1 MTYPSWVT
9 LANLGTYAQD
19 YSFDLNPIIISFSA
33 ASGASVTVIN
43 GSLPAGLNWQRI
55 SNTINITG
63 VAVPSDEIVS
73 SKITFRISQSDGF
86 ISDRTYSL
94 VLTPI
99 PVTPSWTNQSLFLGY
114 QGQSIANYQL
124 LATPPDGDHITYS
137 IVTPIAEASID
148 SNTGILTI
156 DASLVG
162 SNSTISVDVRAT
174 AIESGTISDVALSV
188 DIIISPLAPTWITT
202 PGSIGI
208 FYTNEFVEFNMNAV
222 DVTGEEVSY
231 TLSSAPI
238 DFPLL
243 LSTSG
248 LLYGEFVDPGVFSFT
263 VDATST
269 NGTTSRTFSINIIPA
284 DLYNLVSWD
293 TDSDLGTIDEGEIV
307 EINLSATTDRRTTL
321 RYYVTGGLLPPHLLL
336 ETSSGKIVGFCE
348 YHAIDKI
355 YYFDVMVSDG
365 YQSITRQFK
374 LTVNKKYNDQFFGAN
389 IPILGPLR
397 DQWAA
402 DASNVK
408 VRAPGTSVIYSISP
422 LEDPPI
428 LNIINGIVTGYDTPD
443 DIYIKSYNWL
453 HNLDL
458 QFGLVDNSSVQSN
471 NVLVIYRN
479 ISDFQANANLTVYS
493 DPVYNTNIQTNGT
506 VYPINIENMRYALSK
521 DKVFVNS
528 GSGSNAIISPVLNWS
543 TGGLDDIQII
553 SSGAGFKSRPDI
565 TISGSGVDANVIA
578 LIGLVNVEIE
588 DVGSGWSVGDIINI
602 PGHIF
607 ESRAQVQ
614 VDTIGTG
621 GSIASLSIV
630 TPGNYNQVSSIQTTV
645 INTPTATASLRCTWG
660 IVGFDIINAGMN
672 YQCGIDINLKGG
684 EILPKWQTQYF
695 PAIEIGK
702 SIDSISNDIA
712 TTLNEEPTT
721 LLGTSWR
728 PNYII
733 FQWQGL
739 TWLGSTTFDEDQTTF
754 DGNMT
759 QFEEV
764 VSPKIIVFDNNL
776 TFFDNNL
783 TIFDY
788 QDPLEYDLFQA
799 WGGTLIDSGTTVFD
813 LYTTV
818 FDALKPKKY
827 SNTMIRKWISL
838 QHKIY
843 SGNNAVW

>member
-1 MTYPSWVT
+1 MTSPSWVT
-9 LANLGTYAQD
+9 LANLGTYNQD

-33 ASGASVTVIN
+33 SSGSSISAIN
-43 GSLPAGLNWQRI
+43 GSLPLGLEWQRI

-63 VAVPSDEIVS
+63 VAIPTSEVIS
-73 SKITFRISQSDGF
+73 SKITFRITQPDGL
-86 ISDRTYSL
+86 ISDRTYSIT
-94 VLTPI
+94 LTPAAAA
-99 PVTPSWTNQSLFLGY
+99 PGWSQQSMFLGY
-114 QGQSIANYQL
+114 QGQDITAYQL
-124 LATPPDGDHITYS
+124 LATPPPGEHLTYS
-137 IVTPIAEASID
+137 IITPVSEASID
-148 SNTGILTI
+148 QETGVLTI
-156 DASLVG
+156 DASAILT
-162 SNSTISVDVRAT
+162 NSTISVDVRAT
-174 AIESGTISDVALSV
+174 STVSNSSSDLTVSV
-188 DIIISPLAPTWITT
+188 NIIISPLAPTWITT
-202 PGSIGI
+202 TGSIGI

-222 DVTGEEVSY
+222 DVTGAEITY
-231 TLSSAPI
+231 TLASAPI

-243 LSTSG
+243 LSSSG
-248 LLYGEFVDPGVFSFT
+248 LLYGLFSAPGVFSFT
-263 VDATST
+263 VDATSI
-269 NGTTSRTFSINIIPA
+269 NGTTSRSFSINIVPA
-284 DLYNLVSWD
+284 DLFSLISWN
-293 TDSDLGTIDEGEIV
+293 TNSDLGVIDEGEIV
-307 EINLSATTDRRTTL
+307 EINLSATTERRTTL

-355 YYFDVMVSDG
+355 YYFDVMVTDG

-374 LTVNKKYNDQFFGAN
+374 LTVNKRYNDQFFGTH

-402 DASNVK
+402 DTSNVK
-408 VRAPGTSVIYSISP
+408 VRAPGTSTIYSISP
-422 LEDPPI
+422 LEDPPF
-428 LNIINGIVTGYDTPD
+428 LNIINGLVTGYDTPD
-443 DIYIKSYNWL
+443 DIYIKSYEWL

-458 QFGLVDNSSVQSN
+458 QLGLVNNSIVQSN
-471 NVLVIYRN
+471 NLSVIYRN
-479 ISDFQANANLTVYS
+479 IDDFQANANLTVYS
-493 DPVYNTNIQTNGT
+493 DPVYNTNVFTNGT

-528 GSGSNAIISPVLNWS
+528 GSGSNAMVFPVLNWS

-553 SSGAGFKSRPDI
+553 SPGSGFKSRPDI
-565 TISGSGVDANVIA
+565 VISGSGIDANIVA

-588 DVGSGWSVGDIINI
+588 DSGSGWSIGDIINI

-607 ESRAQVQ
+607 ETRAQVQ
-614 VDTIGTG
+614 VDSIGTG

-630 TPGNYNQVSSIQTTV
+630 EVGNYIQISAIQTTP
-645 INTPTATASLRCTWG
+645 ITTSFASARLKCTWG
-660 IVGFDIINAGMN
+660 IVGFDIVNPGIN

-684 EILPKWQTQYF
+684 EILPDWQDQYY

-702 SIDSISNDIA
+702 SVDSVASDIA
-712 TTLNEEPTT
+712 STLNNESTT

-739 TWLGSTTFDEDQTTF
+739 TWLGSTTFDDDLTTF
-754 DGNMT
+754 DGNTT

-788 QDPLEYDLFQA
+788 LDPLEYDLFQA
-799 WGGTLIDSGTTVFD
+799 WGD
-813 LYTTV
+813 
-818 FDALKPKKY
+818 
-827 SNTMIRKWISL
+827 RKS
-838 QHKIY
+838 
-843 SGNNAVW
+843 VV